1 MTTFFNQKSEKVT
14 GKIYEIPVNAISP
27 NPHQPRKNFSET
39 ELRELSVSISE
50 NGILQP
56 LSVRKIRDGVYELI
70 SGERRLRAAKLAGLG
85 VVPCIQIDT
94 SLRNAAILSL
104 MENIQR
110 EDLNC
115 FEEAA
120 GIAKLIDFYGITQEE
135 TAQRL
140 GKSQSAVAN
149 KLRLLKLSDAERKKI
164 IEYGLSERH
173 ARALLGLCDR
183 TKRLEAIEKVNENR
197 LNVSQTE
204 DLVRVLQAEN
214 KSKNITKAPKS
225 SHFKPCSLIKRA
237 VSDLQKQG
245 YEVEMNQKETETYF
259 LYTVRVDKPLSIDK
273 TPQEISKPSAEIATA

>member
-1 MTTFFNQKSEKVT
+1 MTTFFNQKNEKVT
-14 GKIYEIPVNAISP
+14 GKIYEISVNAISP
-27 NPHQPRKNFSET
+27 NPHQPRKNFSEV

-70 SGERRLRAAKLAGLG
+70 SGERRLRAAKLAGLS
-85 VVPCIQIDT
+85 VVPCIQVDT

-110 EDLNC
+110 QDLNC

-140 GKSQSAVAN
+140 GKSQSAIAN
-149 KLRLLKLSDAERKKI
+149 KLRLLKLSDAERRKI
-164 IEYGLSERH
+164 AEYGLSERH
-173 ARALLGLCDR
+173 ARALLTLGDR
-183 TKRLEAIEKVNENR
+183 TRRLEAIEKVHENR

-204 DLVRVLQAEN
+204 DLVHSIQNEN
-214 KSKNITKAPKS
+214 ISKQRAKTQKSNAI
-225 SHFKPCSLIKRA
+225 KPFSFIKRA
-237 VSDLQKQG
+237 VTDLQKRG
-245 YEVEMNQKETETYF
+245 YEVEMNQKETDTYI
-259 LYTVRVDKPLSIDK
+259 LYTLRVDKQIIENPILEAQTATPLPV
-273 TPQEISKPSAEIATA
+273 TV